1 MSEQEKSARDIEFE
15 AIEEAIMQNPRGRWF
30 LNEYARRN
38 RSADTDL
45 LVSAIEHLYKAAIG
59 TRAEPA
65 APVAP
70 PASEPEP
77 VAAPVIDEDPSG
89 HNINLD
95 VIRHALADMRQQ
107 INAARADMAAI
118 KPRETEHFTNA
129 EADAAEVAASAERAT
144 LDILSAVERLQDIAD
159 TLRTSGTDGDAC
171 DEIETHARGI
181 FMSSA
186 YQDMTGQRIALLV
199 KALTALDNRIA
210 GILSLDD
217 LSDN

>member
-1 MSEQEKSARDIEFE
+1 MSEADKSARDIEFE

-30 LNEYARRN
+30 LNEFARRN

-45 LVSAIEHLYKAAIG
+45 LVSAIEHLYKAAI
-59 TRAEPA
+59 TPRNEAAPA
-65 APVAP
+65 PIAAPTPAPAPVAE
-70 PASEPEP
+70 AY
-77 VAAPVIDEDPSG
+77 D

-95 VIRHALADMRQQ
+95 VIRRALADMRHQ
-107 INAARADMAAI
+107 INVARADMAAV
-118 KPRETEHFTNA
+118 KPRDTERLTNA
-129 EADAAEVAASAERAT
+129 EADAAEVASSAERAT

-159 TLRTSGTDGDAC
+159 NLRSNGTDGDTC

-210 GILSLDD
+210 GVLSLDD
-217 LSDN
+217 LSD

>member
-1 MSEQEKSARDIEFE
+1 MSEQDKSARDIEFE

-38 RSADTDL
+38 RTADTDL
-45 LVSAIEHLYKAAIG
+45 LVSAIEHLYKAA
-59 TRAEPA
+59 TASRPEP

-70 PASEPEP
+70 
-77 VAAPVIDEDPSG
+77 APVVEPAE

-95 VIRHALADMRQQ
+95 VIRRALADMRHQ
-107 INAARADMAAI
+107 ISVTRADMAAV
-118 KPRETEHFTNA
+118 KPRETERFANA
-129 EADAAEVAASAERAT
+129 EADAAEVASSAERAT

-159 TLRTSGTDGDAC
+159 TLRSNGTDGDTC

-199 KALTALDNRIA
+199 RALTALDNRIA
-210 GILSLDD
+210 GVLSLDD
-217 LSDN
+217 LSD

>member
-45 LVSAIEHLYKAAIG
+45 LVSAIEHLYKAAI
-59 TRAEPA
+59 TSRTEPVSTPAPVTAPEPVAEPA
-65 APVAP
+65 AAP
-70 PASEPEP
+70 EET
-77 VAAPVIDEDPSG
+77 SG

-107 INAARADMAAI
+107 INLARADMAAV
-118 KPRETEHFTNA
+118 KPRETEHFVNA

-144 LDILSAVERLQDIAD
+144 LDILAAVERLQDIAD
-159 TLRTSGTDGDAC
+159 NLRANGTDGDAC

-210 GILSLDD
+210 GVLSLDD
-217 LSDN
+217 LSGN

>member
-15 AIEEAIMQNPRGRWF
+15 TIAEAIMQNPRGRWF

-38 RSADTDL
+38 RTADTDL
-45 LVSAIEHLYKAAIG
+45 LVNAIEHLYKAAIT
-59 TRAEPA
+59 TRAET
-65 APVAP
+65 APVAT
-70 PASEPEP
+70 PAPAPEP
-77 VAAPVIDEDPSG
+77 AEQ
-89 HNINLD
+89 HINLE
-95 VIRHALADMRQQ
+95 VIRRALADMRQQ
-107 INAARADMAAI
+107 ISTARADMAAV
-118 KPRETEHFTNA
+118 KPRETEHFGNP

-159 TLRTSGTDGDAC
+159 TLRSGGTDADAC

-210 GILSLDD
+210 GVLSLDELAD
-217 LSDN
+217 